1 MEFVDNRVFRADK
14 YVRRLALP
22 VHGYRLFPRSFELN
36 SNALLIE
43 SKDMFANSNFKS
55 LLVGSMFLG
64 GVLALGCSPEQSA
77 AVQIQTA
84 TPDAGVRATT
94 TEAST
99 EDTTASTANATQTSS
114 SGGATPDAAAK
125 KPSTSG
131 MAGMKGM
138 AKMKFPAPKDMKF
151 KDELESN
158 VEAPKDIS
166 ELVFTNKDGSKIK
179 LADYLGKQNV
189 ILVFTEG
196 FNGMLCP
203 FCKTQTSRLVA
214 NYEKFQ
220 DRDCEVIV
228 VYPGAEDH
236 LDEFVEAALKTE
248 KEQVDE
254 VPFPIVLDKDFKAT
268 DFFDIHSMHAHP
280 STYLIDK
287 QGNVK
292 FAYVGNDMTADRPSV
307 KALLGR
313 LDNLK

>member
-1 MEFVDNRVFRADK
+1 MVA
-14 YVRRLALP
+14 
-22 VHGYRLFPRSFELN
+22 
-36 SNALLIE
+36 
-43 SKDMFANSNFKS
+43 NFKTILICSS
-55 LLVGSMFLG
+55 LLGTV
-64 GVLALGCSPEQSA
+64 VALGCSPELA
-77 AVQIQTA
+77 ARTQK
-84 TPDAGVRATT
+84 DA
-94 TEAST
+94 AST
-99 EDTTASTANATQTSS
+99 EVESGGTGGMVKDATSKTETAAKDSASS
-114 SGGATPDAAAK
+114 SATSDPAK
-125 KPSTSG
+125 MKSN
-131 MAGMKGM
+131 MAGMG
-138 AKMKFPAPKDMKF
+138 KMKFPAAKDMKF
-151 KDELESN
+151 KDSLESN
-158 VEAPKDIS
+158 VEAPQAIK
-166 ELVFTNKDGSKIK
+166 ELVFTDKDGSKIK
-179 LADYLGKQNV
+179 LVDYFGKKHI

-228 VYPGAEDH
+228 VYPGAADH

-268 DFFDIHSMHAHP
+268 DFFDIHSTHAHP

-292 FAYVGNDMTADRPSV
+292 FAYVGTDMTADRPSV

>member
-1 MEFVDNRVFRADK
+1 LTTASYKRIKNYGDFHCQFAETSFFET
-14 YVRRLALP
+14 YLP
-22 VHGYRLFPRSFELN
+22 LPK
-36 SNALLIE
+36 LLSQLKAPAMNVTLKITLI
-43 SKDMFANSNFKS
+43 SLTVLGS
-55 LLVGSMFLG
+55 LLAS
-64 GVLALGCSPEQSA
+64 GCDREKVATQQNEA
-77 AVQIQTA
+77 A
-84 TPDAGVRATT
+84 TPDANVI
-94 TEAST
+94 EDT
-99 EDTTASTANATQTSS
+99 EDTEDSANNGASNPTVDAAKSTAPADVAS
-114 SGGATPDAAAK
+114 K
-125 KPSTSG
+125 KSDMSN
-131 MAGMKGM
+131 MAGMG
-138 AKMKFPAPKDMKF
+138 KMKFPAPKDMKF
-151 KDELESN
+151 KDSIESN
-158 VEAPKDIS
+158 VDAPATVK

-179 LADYLGKQNV
+179 MADYLGQKNV

-228 VYPGAEDH
+228 VYPGADDH
-236 LDEFVEAALKTE
+236 LDEFIEAALKTE

-292 FAYVGNDMTADRPSV
+292 FAYVGADMTADRPSV
-307 KALLGR
+307 KALLNR